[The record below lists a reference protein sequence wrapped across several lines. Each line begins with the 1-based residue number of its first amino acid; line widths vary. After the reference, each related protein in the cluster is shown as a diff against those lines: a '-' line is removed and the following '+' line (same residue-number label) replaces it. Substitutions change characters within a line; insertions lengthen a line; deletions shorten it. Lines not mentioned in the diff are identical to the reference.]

1 MSQKVDVKYYM
12 CVVSQEEKLGKIIW
26 GEIFQDK
33 KNLKINI
40 GTSKHVVLFITKQQD
55 NWQKETKFLPFSN
68 PL

>member
-55 NWQKETKFLPFSN
+55 N
-68 PL
+68 